1 MRVVADRGSARSGHS
16 PLLRH
21 RGSLAVRDQQ
31 DEGRGDAQ
39 PLEDPHEQRSQG
51 GHHFADL
58 PLRRSKGDQPV
69 PAKDLDIHR
78 QDDEV
83 IHKNDSG
90 GDISQRLDSQTHV
103 QEQEHHD
110 HKIEQQPRPEH
121 GVRELIKEV
130 LKALS
135 AVGDKTVDDENEFD
149 GKDQP
154 RGDSPVGGQ
163 HGALRV
169 RRSRVGRRRR
179 EYAGGRSRPRRSWR
193 NRRLERLG
201 HTRGGGQRAA
211 GVSHGVPST
220 SLTSP
225 RCGRFAP

>member
-21 RGSLAVRDQQ
+21 RGSLAVRDHQ
-31 DEGRGDAQ
+31 DKGRGDAQ

-51 GHHFADL
+51 VRHFANL

-69 PAKDLDIHR
+69 PAQEVDPHG

-83 IHKNDSG
+83 IDEHDSG
-90 GDISQRLDSQTHV
+90 GDVSQRLDSHTQV
-103 QEQEHHD
+103 QEQEHDD

-121 GVRELIKEV
+121 DIREPIKEE
-130 LKALS
+130 LKALT
-135 AVGDKTVDDENEFD
+135 AVGNETVDDENELN

-154 RGDSPVGGQ
+154 RGDPPVGGQ

-179 EYAGGRSRPRRSWR
+179 EYAGGRSGHRRSWR

-201 HTRGGGQRAA
+201 HTRGSGQRAA